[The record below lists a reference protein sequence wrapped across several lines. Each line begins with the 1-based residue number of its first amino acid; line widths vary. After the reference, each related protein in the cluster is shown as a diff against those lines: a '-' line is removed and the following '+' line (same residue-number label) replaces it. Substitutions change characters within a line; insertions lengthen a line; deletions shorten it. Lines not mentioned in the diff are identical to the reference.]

1 MSCAVL
7 DELERVI
14 RERINSRDPNSYT
27 YAIYSKG
34 VGYIAR
40 KVGEEAVE
48 LAVAALAE
56 GRQRVVEESADL
68 LYHLLVLL
76 AAQGL
81 SLEDV
86 CAELRRRRGASRS
99 SP

>member
-1 MSCAVL
+1 MSCDVL
-7 DELERVI
+7 VELERVI
-14 RERINSRDPNSYT
+14 RDKIASQDPSSYT
-27 YAIYSKG
+27 YTIYSKG
-34 VGYIAR
+34 VSYIAR

-56 GRQRVVEESADL
+56 GKRRTIEEAADL

-86 CAELRRRRGASRS
+86 CEELRRRRR
-99 SP
+99 

>member
-1 MSCAVL
+1 MSCDVL
-7 DELERVI
+7 AELEGVI
-14 RERINSRDPNSYT
+14 RERIKSKDPSSYT
-27 YAIYSKG
+27 YNIYSKG

-56 GRQRVVEESADL
+56 GRERVVEEAADL
-68 LYHLLVLL
+68 LYHVLVLL

-86 CAELRRRRGASRS
+86 CAELKRRRR
-99 SP
+99 